1 MAGIN
6 YATQY
11 VTQLGHLKMEIGYV
25 ASGDITAAVGI
36 ASGDLSHTHCVPTTL
51 THVANG
57 WLVCSSTAGGSI
69 GCLTGT
75 GPINCFSSGD
85 NTVFASNIDFTMD
98 VSCTGGAIGGGGGDF
113 YLIFGW

>member
-1 MAGIN
+1 MSGIN

-11 VTQLGHLKMEIGYV
+11 VTQLGHLKMEIGYLDCT
-25 ASGDITAAVGI
+25 SGDITKAIGI
-36 ASGDLSHTHCVPTTL
+36 DEDDISQTHCVPTTL
-51 THVANG
+51 THVVNG
-57 WLVCSSTAGGSI
+57 WLVCSSTAGGVI
-69 GCLTGT
+69 GCLTGI

-98 VSCTGGAIGGGGGDF
+98 LSCSGNSGGDF